1 MLEIFGTLGP
11 ACQSPDVLEKM
22 FLEGMTGIRLNMS
35 HSGLKN
41 SEKLLEHYRLAAR
54 RANISPELLIDLQGP
69 EIRVGLLDQPF
80 VLEKAAS
87 VYLRSQE
94 TLAPWNLETIS
105 CWTMGS
111 WNLPSIP

>member
-54 RANISPELLIDLQGP
+54 RANISPELLIDLQGS

-87 VYLRSQE
+87 VYLCSQE
-94 TLAPWNLETIS
+94 TLA
-105 CWTMGS
+105 
-111 WNLPSIP
+111 